1 MIIRMMARI
10 TNLASSLL
18 RHMKESSK
26 AVSSFAKSKTVKQ
39 QREYLPIYAVRQD
52 VSIVT
57 LTGTVGTMR
66 SDLVCVVVLQLLNV
80 VRENSIIII
89 VGETGSGKTTQ
100 LTQV

>member
-1 MIIRMMARI
+1 
-10 TNLASSLL
+10 
-18 RHMKESSK
+18 MKESSK

-39 QREYLPIYAVRQD
+39 QREYLPIYAVRQE

-57 LTGTVGTMR
+57 LTGTVGTML
-66 SDLVCVVVLQLLNV
+66 SDLVCVIVLQLLNV

-100 LTQV
+100 LTQVSITYVYTCHFMCAL

>member
-1 MIIRMMARI
+1 
-10 TNLASSLL
+10 
-18 RHMKESSK
+18 MKESSK

-39 QREYLPIYAVRQD
+39 QREYLPIYAVRQE

-57 LTGTVGTMR
+57 LTDTVGTML
-66 SDLVCVVVLQLLNV
+66 SDLVCVIVLQLLNV

-100 LTQV
+100 LTQVSTT

>member
-1 MIIRMMARI
+1 
-10 TNLASSLL
+10 
-18 RHMKESSK
+18 MKESSK